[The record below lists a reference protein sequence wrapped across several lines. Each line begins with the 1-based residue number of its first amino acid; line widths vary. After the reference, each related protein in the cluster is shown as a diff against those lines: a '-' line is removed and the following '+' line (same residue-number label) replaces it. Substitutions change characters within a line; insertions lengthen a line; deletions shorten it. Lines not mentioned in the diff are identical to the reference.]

1 MNERYEALAESIS
14 VRFGDTLSMVSSRC
28 GELTYELER
37 ADLLEVART
46 LRDEDAF
53 QFSQLVDLCG
63 IDYLAHGA
71 AEWQTES
78 ATTTG
83 FSRAAVPKN
92 IVPDADTR
100 FAPRRFAVVYHLLS
114 VNLNHRVRL
123 RVFTGPDNPPVV
135 PSVIEVWRVAD
146 WYEREAF
153 DLFGILFD
161 GHPDLRRILT
171 DYGFIGHPFRKDF
184 PIIGNVEVRFDP
196 NQSRVIYQPVS
207 IVNRTL
213 VPKVI
218 RDDNRYEPDLR
229 DAGEDG

>member
-14 VRFGDTLSMVSSRC
+14 VRFGDTLSLVGSRC

-37 ADLLEVART
+37 TNLLDVAQS
-46 LRDEDAF
+46 LRDEAGLKF
-53 QFSQLVDLCG
+53 EQLVDLCG
-63 IDYLAHGA
+63 IDYLAHGS
-71 AEWQTES
+71 AEWETES

-92 IVPDADTR
+92 IVPDADTT
-100 FAPRRFAVVYHLLS
+100 FAPQRFAVVYHLLS
-114 VNLNHRVRL
+114 VSLNHRVRL
-123 RVFTGPDNPPVV
+123 RVYTGTDNPPVV
-135 PSVIEVWRVAD
+135 PSVVDVWSVAN

-196 NQSRVIYQPVS
+196 NRSRVIYQPVT
-207 IVNRTL
+207 IENRTL

-218 RDDNRYEPDLR
+218 RDDNRYDSELR

>member
-63 IDYLAHGA
+63 IDYLAHGV

-92 IVPDADTR
+92 IVPDADT
-100 FAPRRFAVVYHLLS
+100 
-114 VNLNHRVRL
+114 
-123 RVFTGPDNPPVV
+123 T
-135 PSVIEVWRVAD
+135 
-146 WYEREAF
+146 
-153 DLFGILFD
+153 FG
-161 GHPDLRRILT
+161 H
-171 DYGFIGHPFRKDF
+171 
-184 PIIGNVEVRFDP
+184 E
-196 NQSRVIYQPVS
+196 
-207 IVNRTL
+207 
-213 VPKVI
+213 
-218 RDDNRYEPDLR
+218 
-229 DAGEDG
+229 

>member
-14 VRFGDTLSMVSSRC
+14 VRFGDTLSLVGSRC

-37 ADLLEVART
+37 TNLLDVAQS
-46 LRDEDAF
+46 LRDEAGLKF
-53 QFSQLVDLCG
+53 EQLVDLCG
-63 IDYLAHGA
+63 IDYLAHGS
-71 AEWQTES
+71 AEWETES

-92 IVPDADTR
+92 IVPDADTT
-100 FAPRRFAVVYHLLS
+100 FAPQRFAVVYHLLS
-114 VNLNHRVRL
+114 VSLNHRVRL
-123 RVFTGPDNPPVV
+123 RVYTGTDNPPVV
-135 PSVIEVWRVAD
+135 PSVVDVWSAAN

-196 NQSRVIYQPVS
+196 NRSRVIYQPVT
-207 IVNRTL
+207 IENRTL

-218 RDDNRYEPDLR
+218 RDDNRYDSELR